1 MSRVRGFER
10 RLLAI
15 AAAALVLRVLYVLF
29 VAPGPSNDDAS
40 WYHRAAALL
49 ADGRG
54 YLNPFELL
62 GPHHTLLPTAMHPP
76 LWPFLLAL
84 FTKLGVNS
92 YAHQQLVNACVGV
105 LVVVVVG
112 LLGRRVA
119 GDRVGLVAACLAAVY
134 PLLVIADGSM
144 MSESLYGLLI
154 ALALLLAYRLID
166 QPAMGTAALLGAAI
180 GLAALTR
187 TEALLLLP
195 LLLLPLVRRLG
206 VGQVAVACAALVLVV
221 APWTVRNWIVFDQP
235 VLISTNDSTVLA
247 GANCPAAYS
256 GNDIG
261 RWIFFC
267 LPRRE
272 RVNEAQEA
280 TLLRRDGIHYARD
293 HSGRLPAVL
302 GARFLRTWDLFQ
314 PFRLMTF
321 KAPPQPYGALQKAA
335 IVAFW
340 LVALLAIAG
349 LVLLRRRGRALLPL
363 IAPLAMVTLASL
375 IGYGD
380 TRLRHAAEIPLI
392 VLAAVALER
401 GASRYRPTTSS
412 TR

>member
-1 MSRVRGFER
+1 MSRLGRFER

-15 AAAALVLRVLYVLF
+15 AAGALVLRVLYVLF

-54 YLNPFELL
+54 YLNPFELI
-62 GPHHTLLPTAMHPP
+62 GPHHTPLATAMHPP
-76 LWPFLLAL
+76 LWPFLLAV
-84 FTKLGVNS
+84 FTKLGVTS
-92 YAHQQLVNACVGV
+92 YAGQQLVNACVGV
-105 LVVVVVG
+105 LVVIAVG

-119 GDRVGLVAACLAAVY
+119 GERVGIVAACLAAVY

-166 QPAMGTAALLGAAI
+166 RPALGTAALLGATV
-180 GLAALTR
+180 GMAALTR

-195 LLLLPLVRRLG
+195 LLLLPLVRRAG
-206 VGQVAVACAALVLVV
+206 PGRVALACAALALVIL
-221 APWTVRNWIVFDQP
+221 PWTARNWIAFDQP
-235 VLISTNDSTVLA
+235 VLIATNDSTVLA

-256 GNDIG
+256 GSDIG

-272 RVNEAQEA
+272 RVNEAQQA
-280 TLLRRDGIHYARD
+280 TILRRHGIDYARD
-293 HSGRLPAVL
+293 HSGRLPAVAA
-302 GARFLRTWDLFQ
+302 ARLLRTWDLFQ
-314 PFRLMTF
+314 PFRLSTF
-321 KAPPQPYGALQKAA
+321 KAPPQPYAALQKAA
-335 IVAFW
+335 IVVFW
-340 LVALLAIAG
+340 GVALLAAAG
-349 LVLLRRRGRALLPL
+349 LVLLRRRGRPLLPL
-363 IAPLAMVTLASL
+363 VAPVVMVTLASL

-401 GASRYRPTTSS
+401 AASRYRPTTSS